1 MSLAV
6 RVVAG
11 LLFCFAFFFLML
23 ALLIGMWWQLIEV
36 LIHISLLTNDVAHL
50 FMGSFAIC
58 VSFLVKKYLFISLG
72 QFLIGLFI

>member
-1 MSLAV
+1 
-6 RVVAG
+6 
-11 LLFCFAFFFLML
+11 ML

-58 VSFLVKKYLFISLG
+58 VSFLVKKISIHISWPVSNWIVYLTVEFG
-72 QFLIGLFI
+72 RGGREGGPYGL